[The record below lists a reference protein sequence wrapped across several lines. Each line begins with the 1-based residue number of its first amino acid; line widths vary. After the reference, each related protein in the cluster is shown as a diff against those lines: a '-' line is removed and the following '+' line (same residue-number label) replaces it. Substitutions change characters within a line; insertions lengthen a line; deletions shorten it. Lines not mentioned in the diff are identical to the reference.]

1 MSVLHLG
8 IVCGGRSGEHEVS
21 LRSARGI
28 FGAVDRTRFEP
39 LLLAIDKHGR
49 WRAGSLDA
57 LILDGH
63 DPARIR
69 LAPSAPEVV
78 PVARSGRLVLL
89 AEPALHELAALDV
102 AFPIIHGTD
111 GEDGALQGW
120 LRLVGIPFVGADV
133 LGSAIGMDKDVMK
146 RLLAQAGLP
155 IPRFQVLRRGDDF
168 QAAWEAASRELGL
181 PLFVKPANLGSSV
194 GVSRVT
200 ERKGFETAVEDALRF
215 DVKLM
220 LEQAIVGRELECSV
234 LGNRTAAPAS
244 AKRSGLLAPR
254 SERSAAAALEA
265 GRPRAS
271 RVGEIRP
278 RHGFYSY
285 AAKYLDEAGAELLVP
300 APLDP
305 ATEASV
311 QELALRVFDVLECDG
326 MARVDFFLAPDGQI
340 VVNEINT
347 LPGFTP
353 ISMYPK
359 LWEASGLSYT
369 DLVTR
374 LVELAL
380 DKHRQRAGLKRDFET
395 V

>member
-1 MSVLHLG
+1 MRLG

-78 PVARSGRLVLL
+78 PLARHGRLVLL
-89 AEPALHELAALDV
+89 GEPALRELAALDV

-120 LRLVGIPFVGADV
+120 LRLLGIPFVGADV
-133 LGSAIGMDKDVMK
+133 LGSAIGMDKDAMK
-146 RLLAQAGLP
+146 RLLSQAGLP
-155 IPRFQVLRRGDDF
+155 IPRFHVLRRGDDF

-200 ERKGFETAVEDALRF
+200 ERQGFESAVEDALRF

-220 LEQAIVGRELECSV
+220 LEQAIAGRELECSV
-234 LGNRTAAPAS
+234 LGNRHGTA
-244 AKRSGLLAPR
+244 
-254 SERSAAAALEA
+254 
-265 GRPRAS
+265 RPRAS

-300 APLDP
+300 APLDAP
-305 ATEASV
+305 TEARM
-311 QELALRVFDVLECDG
+311 QELSLRVFDVLECDG
-326 MARVDFFLAPDGQI
+326 MARVDFFLAADGRI

-374 LVELAL
+374 LVELAVE
-380 DKHRQRAGLKRDFET
+380 KHGQRAALKRDYELA
-395 V
+395 

>member
-1 MSVLHLG
+1 MEKFRGEAKVMQLG

-28 FGAVDRTRFEP
+28 FGAVDRQRFDP
-39 LLLAIDKHGR
+39 LLLAIDKQGR
-49 WRAGSLDA
+49 WRAGTLDA

-69 LAPSAPEVV
+69 LAPSAPFVI
-78 PVARSGRLVLL
+78 PAAREGKLVLL
-89 AEPALHELAALDV
+89 AEPAMHLVAALDV

-120 LRLVGIPFVGADV
+120 LRLMGVPFAGADV

-146 RLLAQAGLP
+146 RLLGRAGLP
-155 IPRFQVLRRGDDF
+155 IADFHVLQRGADF
-168 QAAWEAASRELGL
+168 QAAWDAAFRDLGV
-181 PLFVKPANLGSSV
+181 PLFVKPASLGSSV
-194 GVSRVT
+194 GVSKVADR
-200 ERKGFETAVEDALRF
+200 RGFESALEDALRY
-215 DVKLM
+215 DAKLM
-220 LEQAIVGRELECSV
+220 IEQAVPGRELECSV
-234 LGNRTAAPAS
+234 LGNRQGP
-244 AKRSGLLAPR
+244 
-254 SERSAAAALEA
+254 E
-265 GRPRAS
+265 RPRAS

-285 AAKYLDEAGAELLVP
+285 AAKYLDESGAELLIP
-300 APLDP
+300 APLDA
-305 ATEASV
+305 ATEARI
-311 QELALRVFDVLECDG
+311 QELSLRVFDVLECDG
-326 MARVDFFLAPDGQI
+326 LARVDFFLAADGRL

-374 LVELAL
+374 LVELAFE
-380 DKHRQRAGLKRDFET
+380 KHEQRAGLKRDFET
-395 V
+395 G